1 MKPTLGVSSGQIA
14 STSRCPTM
22 VGRPTRTPLRTVRVK
37 SALRRSRDGEGRIR
51 HSASRDPC
59 ACGQRAQR
67 ARHGCACAAGS
78 HASWRGA
85 GCSAGTCAYSRKLQ
99 GYFVKVGSVPGTRFR
114 RAAHGIN
121 QGYHLEHRRLPGMP
135 RCRDLGCGKLFSPSC
150 HGHRV
155 QPGYHVH
162 NMWIVLWIVSSS
174 SRQGGAM
181 GALNDEYRPG
191 RDMGTVS

>member
-1 MKPTLGVSSGQIA
+1 MKPTFGTSSGRTA

-51 HSASRDPC
+51 HSASRGPC
-59 ACGQRAQR
+59 ACGRPGQR

-99 GYFVKVGSVPGTRFR
+99 GYFVKVGSVPGTRISTR
-114 RAAHGIN
+114 GTRI
-121 QGYHLEHRRLPGMP
+121 QPRLPSGTPPFAGHAPLSRLRLWKAILPKLPWSPCAAGIP
-135 RCRDLGCGKLFSPSC
+135 RA
-150 HGHRV
+150 
-155 QPGYHVH
+155 QHVD
-162 NMWIVLWIVSSS
+162 SSVDRERLLAAGWGDGS
-174 SRQGGAM
+174 AG
-181 GALNDEYRPG
+181 
-191 RDMGTVS
+191 